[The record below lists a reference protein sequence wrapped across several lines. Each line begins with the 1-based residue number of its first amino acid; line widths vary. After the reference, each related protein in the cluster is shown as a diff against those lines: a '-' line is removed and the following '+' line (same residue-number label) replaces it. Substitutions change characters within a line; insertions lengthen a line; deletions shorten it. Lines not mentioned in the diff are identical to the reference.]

1 MKPLFLR
8 YGDED
13 EASQCKNMVITMIT
27 MKPLFLRYGD
37 KDEASQCQGYCD
49 NDETIVSKIWW

>member
-13 EASQCKNMVITMIT
+13 EASQCK
-27 MKPLFLRYGD
+27 RYGD
-37 KDEASQCQGYCD
+37 NDD
-49 NDETIVSKIWW
+49 NDDTIDSKIWR